1 MEVFSKPKASG
12 LEPHRPYNCAIY
24 LLPNTMLLH
33 NRIYTL
39 SLTEQQA
46 MEDHIQKALQE
57 E

>member
-46 MEDHIQKALQE
+46 MENHIQKALQE